1 MIASLGRA
9 ASAMAAAAL
18 AVAPALAQQAP
29 PRPQP
34 YVVKDVRLED
44 RADAPRVHLVLRDG
58 RIERIAKAEEAPPA
72 AARVVDG
79 KGMLAVPAFIDAFTQ
94 TGVTAPEPVADK
106 DAPRSEAADVL
117 VDMRDANRK
126 GVQPAFSVAQTF
138 ALPKDKGKGLRE
150 AGFGAL
156 LSAPSGQLLAGTS
169 ALATTREAAP
179 RDTILAADVLA
190 HGAWRASGGGYPGTL
205 MGYHAQL
212 RQFFFDA
219 QRHALLGRR
228 YEAGNSGPRPAFDA
242 DLEAG
247 ARLAAKSQR
256 LMCEAQSAQ
265 DILRWIRIADELGLS
280 IGIVGG
286 REAHKVAQTLKE
298 RAIPLVLTLQWGD
311 EPKDPNEKDKK
322 GAGKKEG
329 AKDAPKEAAKEG
341 EAPAAPGEA
350 DKAESKKPDDA
361 KAEKK
366 KDDKKDEDARWSY
379 EEPLEVRKEKRRL
392 WEENRDGAIALHKA
406 GVEFSFGSADGGAAD
421 LLKRV
426 RTLVEKGLPQD
437 VALAALTSN
446 PAQLFG
452 AGAHLGAIKS
462 GLDASFGLWTAH
474 PLTKDAKLGW
484 LFVDGFPNEFEIK
497 ADAKPEGKPDDGVD
511 ASGTWAVELKSDQGS
526 RPGTLE
532 VKMAADGAVTGTY
545 TTAMPGGGGE
555 RVIEVT
561 GHVSGKTLTLK
572 GSFSIGDTEV
582 DSSWKV
588 ELAGGSFAGS
598 VTTTGPWGENV
609 SEASATRKPGQHEEH
624 VDATNG
630 GCSDEHP

>member
-9 ASAMAAAAL
+9 APALAAAVWIAS
-18 AVAPALAQQAP
+18 AALAQQAP

-58 RIERIAKAEEAPPA
+58 RIERIAKADEATPA

-79 KGMLAVPAFIDAFTQ
+79 KGMLVVPAFVDAFTQ
-94 TGVTAPEPVADK
+94 VGFTAPEPVADK

-126 GVQPAFSVAQTF
+126 GVQPAFSVAQAF
-138 ALPKDKGKGLRE
+138 ALPTDKGKAARE

-156 LSAPSGQLLAGTS
+156 LSAPSGQLLAGMS
-169 ALATTREAAP
+169 ALATTREAAA
-179 RDTILAADVLA
+179 RDTILAADVFS
-190 HGAWRASGGGYPGTL
+190 HGAWRASGGEYPSTL

-219 QRHALLGRR
+219 QRHALLARR
-228 YEAGNSGPRPAFDA
+228 YEAGQSGPRPSFDA
-242 DLEAG
+242 DLEVG

-265 DILRWIRIADELGLS
+265 DILRWVRLGDELGLS

-298 RAIPLVLTLQWGD
+298 RAIPLVLTLQWGE
-311 EPKDPNEKDKK
+311 EPKDPSEKDKK
-322 GAGKKEG
+322 GAGKKDAAKEAPKEG
-329 AKDAPKEAAKEG
+329 DAPKEE
-341 EAPAAPGEA
+341 
-350 DKAESKKPDDA
+350 KKPDDA

-366 KDDKKDEDARWSY
+366 KDDKKDDDAQWSY
-379 EEPLEVRKEKRRL
+379 EEPLEVRQEKRRL
-392 WEENRDGAIALHKA
+392 WEEGRDCAIALHKA
-406 GVEFSFGSADGGAAD
+406 GVEFSFGSADGGAAE

-446 PAQLFG
+446 PARLCG
-452 AGAHLGAIKS
+452 VGAHVGAIKS

-484 LFVDGFPNEFEIK
+484 LFVDGFPSEFEIK
-497 ADAKPEGKPDDGVD
+497 EDAKPEGKPDEGVD

-526 RPGTLE
+526 RPGTLTVTMTPE
-532 VKMAADGAVTGTY
+532 GAVTGTY
-545 TTAMPGGGGE
+545 TTAMPGGAGE
-555 RVIEVT
+555 RTIDVK

-572 GSFSIGDTEV
+572 GSFSIGDIEV
-582 DSSWKV
+582 ESAWKV
-588 ELAGGSFAGS
+588 ELDGEAFAGS
-598 VTTTGPWGENV
+598 VTTKGPWGENV

>member
-9 ASAMAAAAL
+9 TPARVAFVIAAAM
-18 AVAPALAQQAP
+18 AVAPAPAQQAP

-44 RADAPRVHLVLRDG
+44 RPDAPRVHLVLRDG
-58 RIERIAKAEEAPPA
+58 RIERIAKADEATPA
-72 AARVVDG
+72 AARVVEG
-79 KGMLAVPAFIDAFTQ
+79 KGMLVVPAFVDAFTQ
-94 TGVTAPEPVADK
+94 VGVTALEVVAEK
-106 DAPRSEAADVL
+106 DAPRSEASDVL
-117 VDMRDANRK
+117 VDMREANRK
-126 GVQPAFSVAQTF
+126 GVQPAFSVAPTF
-138 ALPKDKGKGLRE
+138 ALPKDKGKALRE

-169 ALATTREAAP
+169 ALATTREAAA
-179 RDTILAADVLA
+179 RDTILAADVFA

-212 RQFFFDA
+212 RQFFLDA
-219 QRHALLGRR
+219 QRHALLARR
-228 YEAGNSGPRPAFDA
+228 YEAGKSGPRPSFDA

-247 ARLAAKSQR
+247 ARLAAKSKR

-265 DILRWIRIADELGLS
+265 DILRWIRIGDELGLS

-298 RAIPLVLTLQWGD
+298 REIPLVLTLQWGD
-311 EPKDPNEKDKK
+311 EPKDPSEKDKK
-322 GAGKKEG
+322 GAGKKDKDASKDA
-329 AKDAPKEAAKEG
+329 AKDPAKDDEG
-341 EAPAAPGEA
+341 KG
-350 DKAESKKPDDA
+350 SKGKD
-361 KAEKK
+361 EK
-366 KDDKKDEDARWSY
+366 KDDKKDDDAQWSY

-406 GVEFSFGSADGGAAD
+406 GVEFSFGSADGGAAE

-426 RTLVEKGLPQD
+426 RTLVEKGLPQE

-446 PAQLFG
+446 PARLCG
-452 AGAHLGAIKS
+452 AGAHLGAVKS

-484 LFVDGFPNEFEIK
+484 LFVDGFPSEFEIK
-497 ADAKPEGKPDDGVD
+497 EDGKSEGKPDDGVD
-511 ASGTWAVELKSDQGS
+511 ASGTWAVELKTDQGS

-532 VKMAADGAVTGTY
+532 VKMSSDGAVSGTY
-545 TTAMPGGGGE
+545 TTSMPGGGGE
-555 RVIEVT
+555 RVIDVK
-561 GHVSGKTLTLK
+561 GRVSGKTLTLK

-582 DSSWKV
+582 ESSWKV
-588 ELAGGSFAGS
+588 ELAGESFAGS
-598 VTTTGPWGENV
+598 VTTKGPWGENA

-624 VDATNG
+624 VEVTNG